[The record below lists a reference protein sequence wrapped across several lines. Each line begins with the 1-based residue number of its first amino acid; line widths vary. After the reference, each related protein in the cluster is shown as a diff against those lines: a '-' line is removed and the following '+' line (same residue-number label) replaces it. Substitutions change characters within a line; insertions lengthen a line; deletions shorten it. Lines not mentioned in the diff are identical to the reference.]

1 METTFKSIEEKAAD
15 NAVNYMIFSGGI
27 LMGEYDAHLQ
37 NIMQDCRDRAKMIYE
52 SFN

>member
-1 METTFKSIEEKAAD
+1 METEIKSFEEEAAD
-15 NAVNYMIFSGGI
+15 KAVQYMIFSGGI